1 MSSNAGLLKER
12 AGWLFYGAPVIYAA
26 GGYTLGIT
34 GLLGSSSLQLS
45 GGANTH
51 VIPFIPQVKLYHRNR
66 VTRIYNP
73 QPENYPQGSDYL
85 RTARSGFSEAVVN
98 LAICI

>member
-1 MSSNAGLLKER
+1 MSSNTGHLKER
-12 AGWLFYGAPVIYAA
+12 AGWLFYGAAVIYAV

-34 GLLGSSSLQLS
+34 GLFSSSSLQLP
-45 GGANTH
+45 GGAHAH
-51 VIPFIPQVKLYHRNR
+51 VISFIPQVKFYHRNR

-85 RTARSGFSEAVVN
+85 RTARSGFGEAVVN